1 MSRHRFFPTLVLL
14 PLLVAVAS
22 CEQDQPTPV
31 TKQQGPSTRP
41 GVAEIDLKTV
51 EAMKP
56 AVSQRIYVPAYS
68 HILISDNAQPY
79 NLAVT
84 LSVRNTDDARSII
97 VRRVRYHD
105 QDGRLIHDYL
115 KKPLKINPLA
125 AIEFFVKESDTS
137 GGTSASFLVEWSAE
151 ERVSDPVVEAVMV
164 GTLGT
169 QGVSFLSPGRVLP
182 SGEPNR

>member
-1 MSRHRFFPTLVLL
+1 MSRHRLFPTLLVI
-14 PLLVAVAS
+14 PLLVVSAS
-22 CEQDQPTPV
+22 CGQDRPTPV
-31 TKQQGPSTRP
+31 TRHQGPSTRP
-41 GVAEIDLKTV
+41 GVTEIDLKTA
-51 EAMKP
+51 EAMKA

-84 LSVRNTDDARSII
+84 LSVRNTDDARPIV

-105 QDGRLIHDYL
+105 QDGKLIHDYL
-115 KKPLKINPLA
+115 KNPLKIDPLA

-164 GTLGT
+164 GIAGSR
-169 QGVSFLSPGRVLP
+169 GVSFLSPGRILP
-182 SGEPNR
+182 SGEARQ